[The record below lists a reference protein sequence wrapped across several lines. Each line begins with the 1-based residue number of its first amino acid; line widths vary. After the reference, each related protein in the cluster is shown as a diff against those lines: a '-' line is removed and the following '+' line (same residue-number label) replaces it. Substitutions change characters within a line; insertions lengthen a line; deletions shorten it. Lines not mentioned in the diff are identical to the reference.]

1 MRPQKTALT
10 VRLILNDIV
19 NLNRGWKPLRR
30 SYAAR
35 WRMWN
40 LIDHLIW
47 FTRRT
52 FVRACWFMQINHSCQ
67 TTDSVR
73 GQAFSVEQTNEPK
86 SLVGECLSSWNFN
99 SRRGVARSHTQE
111 TRWFSFA
118 IQRLTKPVR
127 WNLSDTSEMETKIHS
142 NVCEKE
148 SFKEFKTI
156 CRRTVGDEYFNCKL
170 NFHLT

>member
-1 MRPQKTALT
+1 MRPQKTSLT

-19 NLNRGWKPLRR
+19 NLISWKPLRR

-99 SRRGVARSHTQE
+99 SRRGVARSLAHARNALVFICYSKVNKTCE
-111 TRWFSFA
+111 MKSF
-118 IQRLTKPVR
+118 RHFRNGDK
-127 WNLSDTSEMETKIHS
+127 N
-142 NVCEKE
+142 
-148 SFKEFKTI
+148 SFKRLRKRELQRIQNDLSPNGWRWIF
-156 CRRTVGDEYFNCKL
+156 
-170 NFHLT
+170 